1 MIDRREMTMNETRDE
16 GTEKINEGREDPTDD
31 IEQDGD
37 VDELPEELRDV
48 ADEILTD
55 DDEPIV
61 EPPPRRIAFG
71 EVVSKRHPI
80 LIALVMIFALFL
92 AVAPLLFR
100 YERNAL
106 HEAVS
111 VYTEICEARASGRI
125 TDDWLK
131 GKVGPRLGSMDSTDR
146 AAFIQNMECLNPSE
160 YSFEL
165 RAVEGRALGKNRA
178 YVLSVFK
185 GPDVKKAEKAGAHVS
200 NHYFPMIE
208 NRLVLDVMPTAHD

>member
-1 MIDRREMTMNETRDE
+1 MNESKDD
-16 GTEKINEGREDPTDD
+16 GTERLDEQSGSTPDEPETDAAFEG
-31 IEQDGD
+31 IDGD
-37 VDELPEELRDV
+37 DDSNELPEELRDV
-48 ADEILTD
+48 ADEILKD
-55 DDEPIV
+55 DDEPIT

-208 NRLVLDVMPTAHD
+208 NRLVLDVMPTVR

>member
-1 MIDRREMTMNETRDE
+1 MNETNDD
-16 GTEKINEGREDPTDD
+16 GTERCD
-31 IEQDGD
+31 EQSGNTPDEPGKDAAVDGIDMDGD
-37 VDELPEELRDV
+37 SNELPEELRDV
-48 ADEILTD
+48 ADEIRTD
-55 DDEPIV
+55 DEQIP
-61 EPPPRRIAFG
+61 EQPPRRIAFG
-71 EVVSKRHPI
+71 EIVSKRHPI
-80 LIALVMIFALFL
+80 LIALVMLFALFL

-111 VYTEICEARASGRI
+111 VYTAICEARESGRI

-131 GKVGPRLGSMDSTDR
+131 GKVGPRMGSMDSTDR
-146 AAFIQNMECLNPSE
+146 AAFIRGMECLNPAE

-185 GPDVKKAEKAGAHVS
+185 GPDVKKAEKAGTNVS
-200 NHYFPMIE
+200 NHYFPMID
-208 NRLVLDVMPTAHD
+208 NRLVLDVMPTGQ